1 MTNKSEKEKTARRKV
16 LKHLVDLRNDHKVAS
31 ILVWI
36 TSWGTS
42 FFGTDGLKEKAKRAF
57 DCKCACTCEAANGNL
72 WTDVMEE
79 DDLRLGKTE
88 ICFDP
93 GMDLLDY
100 MNVETQIEKLPMRLD
115 LMVFND
121 LAKWLRP
128 QIVRSR
134 HERGFTGSKIG
145 YKDAIFLAI

>member
-57 DCKCACTCEAANGNL
+57 DWKCACTWEAANGNL

-79 DDLRLGKTE
+79 DDLRLGKAE
-88 ICFDP
+88 ICFGP
-93 GMDLLDY
+93 GMDLFDY

-121 LAKWLRP
+121 F
-128 QIVRSR
+128 
-134 HERGFTGSKIG
+134 G
-145 YKDAIFLAI
+145 